1 MEAYFRYKDGERNLV
16 NEERCN
22 FSFSNDFQR
31 AIKGKSA
38 NQIKYILLNDSMKKI
53 QESSDQNARDSRQ
66 RYVIAQAKRSA
77 RSLSET
83 CARDYE
89 FTQENIT
96 STLQNFKNEL
106 GSFTNRTQDFFT
118 DNR

>member
-1 MEAYFRYKDGERNLV
+1 MEAYFRYKDGEQNLI

-22 FSFSNDFQR
+22 FNISNDFQR

-38 NQIKYILLNDSMKKI
+38 NQIKNILLNESMKKI
-53 QESSDQNARDSRQ
+53 QETSDQDARDSRK
-66 RYVIAQAKRSA
+66 RYVIVQAKRSA

-89 FTQENIT
+89 CTQKNI
-96 STLQNFKNEL
+96 SITLEHLKKEL